1 LNLVAV
7 SSLFAG
13 IHRSAAVAPDVALQ
27 NGVSAPSPDFV
38 LCRDNVGNPTA
49 VYKEQVWDFNPYR
62 LSAKKLNKIYFDKVF
77 ESSGIE
83 QRLLIDEAK
92 YILYCLIYY
101 VGGGRLGKLSA
112 STVANYWFVI
122 RTALIFC
129 YRQKQK
135 PAVGQLTL
143 RQLLA
148 TPVYLAVF
156 LSENKNNHMTVR
168 LVSSLLRALILVGED
183 RLGYRVVSAGDLKFN
198 RGMYHQHPVIP
209 TRIYLGLIN
218 SLSDLLDQMHGGVE
232 RFEPFITNFDD
243 GYYGLQLSNQSAL
256 GIGGKASFRPA
267 MADALELHGLD
278 KVFVG
283 EFSCERKRYFSSVL
297 LKMQYVIKLV
307 IHLYTGMRD
316 QEVLRMPYN
325 CLANE
330 VYTKEAVDDSGVVR
344 DRVKAVSVLST
355 TTKFTAYR
363 KTESW
368 FAPGEVVNA
377 VKVAQAICRG
387 LAKLYKINTDENCPL
402 FLNPAILKHKKSEVG
417 IGSLAASNVKFVAI
431 RALVIEPSDLQELS
445 QTDTKRDF
453 YSEAKFAVGQPWPLT
468 SHQFRRSLAFYASN
482 SGFVSLPSVK
492 SQYKHMT
499 IEMARYYSNGF
510 ENLRTIFGYYDPE
523 KKEFI
528 LPPSHVALEFQM
540 GMPMA
545 VANQLLSDV
554 LFRETPLFG
563 GTGSYME
570 KQKTRL
576 NKSEVCIETVRAE
589 TMARVKNGDIS
600 YRTTLLGGCTKIG
613 RCDAFLLGDYTECL
627 SCEEAIIKP
636 EMVNAAIEA
645 VSAELLNYAENSG
658 EYQITKG
665 DLERLSKFKVRLI
678 DRLEVSN

>member
-1 LNLVAV
+1 MNLVAV

-13 IHRSAAVAPDVALQ
+13 IEGAAAVAPDVALQ
-27 NGVSAPSPDFV
+27 NGAIAPSPDFV
-38 LCRDNVGNPTA
+38 LCRDSDGNTTA

-62 LSAKKLNKIYFDKVF
+62 LSAKKLNKIYFYTVF
-77 ESSGIE
+77 GSDGVE
-83 QRLLIDEAK
+83 QQLLIEEAK
-92 YILYCLIYY
+92 YILYCLIYF

-129 YRQKQK
+129 DRQKQK
-135 PAVGQLTL
+135 PAVGKLTL
-143 RQLLA
+143 RQLLT
-148 TPVYLAVF
+148 TPVYLAAF
-156 LSENKNNHMTVR
+156 LSENKNSHMTMR

-198 RGMYHQHPVIP
+198 RGVYYQHPVIP

-232 RFEPFITNFDD
+232 RFESFITNFDD
-243 GYYGLQLSNQSAL
+243 CYYGLQQSNQSAL
-256 GIGGKASFRPA
+256 GIGGKAHFRPD
-267 MADALELHGLD
+267 MADALKQHGLD
-278 KVFVG
+278 KVFIG
-283 EFSCERKRYFSSVL
+283 EFSCERKRYFSSAL
-297 LKMQYVIKLV
+297 LRMQYVLKLV

-325 CLANE
+325 CLTNE
-330 VYTKEAVDDSGVVR
+330 VYIKETVDDNGVVR
-344 DRVKAVSVLST
+344 DRVKAVSILST
-355 TTKFTAYR
+355 TTKFTAY
-363 KTESW
+363 KKSESW

-387 LAKLYKINTDENCPL
+387 LANLYKINTDENCPL
-402 FLNPAILKHKKSEVG
+402 FLNPAILKNKQSEVG
-417 IGSLAASNVKFVAI
+417 IGSLAASNVKFAAI
-431 RALVIEPSDLQELS
+431 KDLLIEPSDLQELS

-453 YSEAKFAVGQPWPLT
+453 YSEAKFAIGQPWPLT

-510 ENLRTIFGYYDPE
+510 ENLRTIFGYYDLE
-523 KKEFI
+523 KKEFV

-554 LFRETPLFG
+554 LFRDAPLFG

-570 KQKTRL
+570 KQKARL
-576 NKSEVCIETVRAE
+576 DKAEVCIEAVRAE
-589 TMARVKNGDIS
+589 TVARVKNGDIS
-600 YRTTLLGGCTKIG
+600 YRATLLGGCTKIG
-613 RCDAFLLGDYTECL
+613 RCDAFLLGNYTECL

-645 VSAELLNYAENSG
+645 ASAELVNYAESSG

-665 DLERLSKFKVRLI
+665 DLERLLQFKTRLI